1 MKIHPSIT
9 AAGVVLVVIVCT
21 VDRSLS
27 FLEKVSMLT
36 MTVIWFRAFHS
47 GEEPDVDRIS
57 VHDFFPAVLLSA
69 VASVIG
75 YLLGL

>member
-1 MKIHPSIT
+1 
-9 AAGVVLVVIVCT
+9 
-21 VDRSLS
+21 
-27 FLEKVSMLT
+27 MLT